1 MTTRDQRFHH
11 LDDSERHDPPSP
23 VDPRGGACDEAVSAP
38 RVLDAAEAAFRL
50 LTTGPAPLAV
60 DGSVLGHGLPRRL
73 LPLDEVRELLLNA
86 GTGHEAREAIWQ
98 VLVRNARERGAA
110 WVVGAVGVAIPGL
123 RNVAGE
129 LARGYTG
136 DVEDLDAE
144 VVAGFTERL
153 KTIDPDAGSL
163 AARLVWAAQRAGARL
178 RAAEWEHA
186 ARRLPLLDS
195 IEPPAPWGHP
205 DLVLADAVTEG
216 IITEFEASMI
226 IATRLENT
234 HLTTLARTLEFSYEQ
249 LRYLRDLAEYRLVR
263 YLTEQRRK
271 RIFNK
276 ISQTAA

>member
-1 MTTRDQRFHH
+1 MTTRDHGFHH
-11 LDDSERHDPPSP
+11 LDDSERHTPPSP
-23 VDPRGGACDEAVSAP
+23 IDPRGGAGDEAVSAP

-60 DGSVLGHGLPRRL
+60 DGSVLGHGLPHRL
-73 LPLDEVRELLLNA
+73 LPLDEVRERLLDPS
-86 GTGHEAREAIWQ
+86 TGHEAREAIWQ

-110 WVVGAVGVAIPGL
+110 WVVGAVGVALPGL
-123 RNVAGE
+123 RNVAGV
-129 LARGYTG
+129 LARGYAG

-153 KTIDPDAGSL
+153 KTIDQDAGSL

-216 IITEFEASMI
+216 IITEFEASVI

-234 HLTTLARTLEFSYEQ
+234 HLTTLARKLEFSYEQ
-249 LRYLRDLAEYRLVR
+249 LRYLRDFAEYRLVR

-271 RIFNK
+271 RIFHK